1 MKYKQKSPYSV
12 ICIERFIQA
21 KSNFMNVSDQDYYLF
36 IYTLKNYS
44 KYDFSLYS
52 EKSMKR
58 RLMKVLA
65 DNQLNIHGLISKLKN
80 DPAFVERIV
89 NDITVN
95 TTELFRDPQVWH
107 TLRFSVLP
115 QFKNNSVINIWHAGC
130 STGQEVY
137 SLMILLSE
145 LDLLEKSKIY
155 ATDIN
160 SDVLNAAQK
169 GEYRYRFNLAYLDN
183 FDKVIKENPHNYEE
197 YNDVPYENYFQIDK
211 GSDTIRMNQA
221 LRDKPNFKK
230 HDLVR
235 EDNTHYVKFDL
246 ILCRNVI
253 IYFSYELQ
261 CRVFELFHQNLYE
274 TGSLVLGLHESILG
288 TYSVKFQKKG
298 HVYAKNPYS

>member
-1 MKYKQKSPYSV
+1 
-12 ICIERFIQA
+12 
-21 KSNFMNVSDQDYYLF
+21 MNVSDQDYQLF
-36 IYTLKNYS
+36 IYTLRTCS

-58 RLMKVLA
+58 RLMKVLT
-65 DNQLNIHGLISKLKN
+65 DHHMNITTMVSSLKKN
-80 DPAFVERIV
+80 PVFVDKIV
-89 NDITVN
+89 NEITVN

-115 QFKNNSVINIWHAGC
+115 HFKNNSVINIWHAGC

-137 SLMILLSE
+137 SMIILLSE
-145 LDLLEKSKIY
+145 LGMLEKAKIY

-160 SDVLNAAQK
+160 TDVIEVAKA

-183 FDKVIKENPHNYEE
+183 FDKVIKENPYNYEE
-197 YNDVPYENYFQIDK
+197 YNDVPYENYFIIDK
-211 GSDTIRMNQA
+211 SYDTIRMK
-221 LRDKPNFKK
+221 DFIKEKPVFKK
-230 HDLVR
+230 HDLVT

-261 CRVFELFHQNLYE
+261 CRVFDLFYKNLYDS
-274 TGSLVLGLHESILG
+274 GCLVLGMHESILG
-288 TYSVKFQKKG
+288 AYSINFNKKG
-298 HVYAKNPYS
+298 HVYFKNHST

>member
-1 MKYKQKSPYSV
+1 
-12 ICIERFIQA
+12 
-21 KSNFMNVSDQDYYLF
+21 MNVTDQDYHHF
-36 IYTLKNYS
+36 IYTLKAFS

-58 RLMKVLA
+58 RLIKVLT
-65 DNQLNIHGLISKLKN
+65 DNQMDINSLVSRLKN
-80 DPAFVERIV
+80 DPLFVERIV

-115 QFKNNSVINIWHAGC
+115 HFKNNNVINIWHAGC

-137 SLMILLSE
+137 SMLILLNE
-145 LDLLEKSKIY
+145 LGMLEKVKIY

-160 SDVLNAAQK
+160 SDVLAAAK
-169 GEYRYRFNLAYLDN
+169 AGEYRYRFNLAYLDN
-183 FDKVIKENPHNYEE
+183 FDKVIKENPYNYEE

-211 GSDTIRMNQA
+211 GTDSIKMKNY
-221 LRDKPNFKK
+221 LREKPIYKK
-230 HDLVR
+230 HDLVT
-235 EDNTHYVKFDL
+235 ENNTHYVKFDL

-261 CRVFELFHQNLYE
+261 CRVFELFHQNLYDS
-274 TGSLVLGLHESILG
+274 GCLVLGLHESILG
-288 TYSVKFQKKG
+288 AYSVKFHKKG
-298 HVYAKNPYS
+298 HAYFKNSLV